1 MRNRELSVGIFKL
14 SSCDGC
20 QAVFFEVDMPF
31 EIVYWQ
37 LGKSDSVFEEVDI
50 AFVEGSVSTE
60 EERERL
66 CIIREKSK
74 VLVAIGAC
82 AVSGGI
88 QALRNFGNLEEFL
101 KIYPNPQ
108 WLKVDEKSLPLREVV
123 KVDYEIPGCP
133 ISAQVL
139 QDFINAFKHNRRPA
153 VPDYPLCMQC
163 KRLGYA
169 CVMDL
174 KGLVCLGPITNA
186 GCKALCPSVGR
197 GCYGCFG
204 PCKGANV
211 KAFVSWLKEQGLYSR
226 EIFENENAYAEPI
239 REVIQ

>member
-1 MRNRELSVGIFKL
+1 MGDRKLSVGIFKL

-31 EIVYWQ
+31 EVVYWQ
-37 LGKSDSVFEEVDI
+37 LGKSDSVFEDVDI

-60 EERERL
+60 EEREKL
-66 CIIREKSK
+66 YEIREKSK
-74 VLVAIGAC
+74 LLVAIGAC

-88 QALRNFGNLEEFL
+88 QALRNFGDFENVLRV
-101 KIYPNPQ
+101 YPEPN
-108 WLKVDEKSLPLREVV
+108 WLKVSEKSLPIKEVV

-133 ISAQVL
+133 INAQVL
-139 QDFINAFKHNRRPA
+139 QDFINAIKHNRRPA
-153 VPDYPLCMQC
+153 VPNYPLCMQC

-169 CVMDL
+169 CVTDL

-186 GCKALCPSVGR
+186 GCGALCPSVGR

-204 PCKGANV
+204 PCEGANV
-211 KAFVSWLKEQGLYSR
+211 KAFVSWLKGQGLYSR